1 MNIKET
7 IRRRRVRTL
16 AVAIVLIFLL
26 SIFLLLGLTQAYI
39 PLTIEEAVLALF
51 GQGRD
56 IHVMIVQNI
65 NGPRMF
71 MGAFVGAG
79 LGISGAVMQAIF
91 KNPMASPYI
100 LGLSSGASFGAAFA
114 MLFTIPFIPQALTIP
129 VLSFAA
135 CLGTMFLVYSISR
148 VGGKVP
154 TETLLLSGI
163 AVGAL
168 FSALVSLLT
177 YISGDKMEG
186 IVFWMMGNL
195 SVATWENALI
205 VAPLIMIGAVLMV
218 SRGRELNAIML
229 GDSHAMDLGVNVRS
243 VRLEMLVAASL
254 VTAAAVAFVGVIGFV
269 GLVIPHILRIILG
282 PDNRALLPMSMLGGA
297 MFIILCDFLSRTM
310 FPMIGTLPIGIL
322 TALIGA
328 PYFIYLLRR
337 RRNEI
342 GWN

>member
-1 MNIKET
+1 MTIETT
-7 IRRRRVRTL
+7 IRRRRTKVLLTV
-16 AVAIVLIFLL
+16 VALSILLLIFF
-26 SIFLLLGLTQAYI
+26 ILGLTQAYI
-39 PLTIEEAVLALF
+39 PLTMSEAFYALF
-51 GQGRD
+51 GIGRD
-56 IHVMIVQNI
+56 IHVTIVQDVNA
-65 NGPRMF
+65 PRMI
-71 MGAFVGAG
+71 MGIFVGAG
-79 LGISGAVMQAIF
+79 LGISGAVMQAVF

-114 MLFTIPFIPQALTIP
+114 MLFTIPFVPQTLSIPI
-129 VLSFAA
+129 FAFLA
-135 CLGTMFLVYSISR
+135 CVGTMFLVYSISR

-177 YISGDKMEG
+177 YVAGDKMEG
-186 IVFWMMGNL
+186 IVFWSMGNL
-195 SVATWENALI
+195 SVAKWESALI
-205 VAPLIMIGAVLMV
+205 VMPLVLAGSIMMI
-218 SRGRELNAIML
+218 SRGRELNAMML

-243 VRLEMLVAASL
+243 VRLEMLISTSL

-297 MFIILCDFLSRTM
+297 TFIIVCDYLSRTL

-337 RRNEI
+337 RRNEV